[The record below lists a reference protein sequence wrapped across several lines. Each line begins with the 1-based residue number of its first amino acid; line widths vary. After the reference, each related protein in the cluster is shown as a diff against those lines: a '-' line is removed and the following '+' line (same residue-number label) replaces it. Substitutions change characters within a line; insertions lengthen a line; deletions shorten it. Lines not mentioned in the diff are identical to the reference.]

1 MIEVHNINK
10 SFGELQVLHDIS
22 TTFEKGKV
30 NLIIGQSGQGKS
42 VLAKCMVGLHEVDS
56 GNVIYEGR
64 DFTAMNRNQ
73 RSQIRQQIGMLFQGA
88 ALFDSMNVEENVGFP
103 LSMFSN
109 KSSFEIKKRVD
120 FCLERS

>member
-73 RSQIRQQIGMLFQGA
+73 RSQ
-88 ALFDSMNVEENVGFP
+88 N
-103 LSMFSN
+103 
-109 KSSFEIKKRVD
+109 
-120 FCLERS
+120 

>member
-1 MIEVHNINK
+1 MK
-10 SFGELQVLHDIS
+10 DLQVLHDIS

-56 GNVIYEGR
+56 GHVIYEGR

-73 RSQIRQQIGMLFQGA
+73 RSQIRQQIGMLFQ
-88 ALFDSMNVEENVGFP
+88 L
-103 LSMFSN
+103 
-109 KSSFEIKKRVD
+109 K
-120 FCLERS
+120 